1 MEKLTLLGDVST
13 PMFAGL
19 GLATATSETLEI
31 VFLSL
36 TVVSLTITIVSRLYK
51 AYVSIKSKT
60 QKALEDN
67 VLTQDEMNDIIEDV
81 KVTVETFANGVEEV
95 TEVIENGKRPKKD

>member
-1 MEKLTLLGDVST
+1 MEKYTLLGDVST
-13 PMFAGL
+13 PVFATL

-36 TVVSLTITIVSRLYK
+36 TVVSLTITLVSRLYK

-60 QKALEDN
+60 KKALEDN
-67 VLTQDEMNDIIEDV
+67 KITQDEMNDIIGDV
-81 KVTVETFANGVEEV
+81 KTTVETFADGVEEIV
-95 TEVIENGKRPKKD
+95 EVINNGKRTKQD